1 MVGYSPRGCKD
12 PDTTEHLSTVCSS
25 LYWKLLTY
33 RFAVKVKLKVTQ
45 SCPTLCDPMD
55 CIVYEILQARIV
67 SPRDLPNSG
76 IKPRSSAL
84 QVDSLPTE
92 LPGKPKNTG
101 VGNISLLQWIYLT
114 HELNWGLLHCRW
126 ILYQLSYQG
135 EINFGYNSHF
145 YLFILVQSFIK
156 FRGNNSLT
164 LLNISRRCFYLEFLL
179 GRRIKSGWAGPI
191 FFFLINICF
200 IAI

>member
-84 QVDSLPTE
+84 QVDSFPAE
-92 LPGKPKNTG
+92 PPGKPKNTG
-101 VGNISLLQWIYLT
+101 VGSLSLLQQVFPT
-114 HELNWGLLHCRW
+114 QEQNQSLLHCRQ
-126 ILYQLSYQG
+126 ILYELSYQG
-135 EINFGYNSHF
+135 S
-145 YLFILVQSFIK
+145 
-156 FRGNNSLT
+156 
-164 LLNISRRCFYLEFLL
+164 
-179 GRRIKSGWAGPI
+179 P
-191 FFFLINICF
+191 
-200 IAI
+200 